1 MADTVVIG
9 SLLYSHVIPI
19 ILAFVGV
26 ILLCSGIMD
35 RKKNYTI
42 AGIILFFA
50 AGTVPFLILPLV
62 MGS

>member
-1 MADTVVIG
+1 MANTIIIG

-50 AGTVPFLILPLV
+50 AGTLPFLILPLV
-62 MGS
+62 LGS